1 MLEWTAAGKGERLA
15 LLVHHDDGT
24 REWAYHR
31 ASRVGGLDK
40 ALDAAIAKKW
50 VVVSMKADWNTV
62 FPK

>member
-1 MLEWTAAGKGERLA
+1 MG
-15 LLVHHDDGT
+15 
-24 REWAYHR
+24 REWAYDR

-50 VVVSMKADWNTV
+50 VVVSMKADWNTI